1 MAAQLLDFIINKL
14 LKYKRVKTIHF
25 YILTATLLL
34 ASCANDDDQAASP
47 EPDETP
53 TSIELIPL
61 DLSSIDN
68 GSRVM
73 MQAFYWDVEPRGEWW
88 TLLTDKTDD
97 WSASGI
103 DRLWLP
109 VATKGQSGGYS
120 MGYDPSD
127 YFDFGEY
134 EQHGTVETRFGSRE
148 ELEGLITKAHS
159 NGLEVIADIVIN
171 HNSGG
176 GEEYNPYRDKNT
188 YTLFDET
195 HGNASGMFNRNYENF
210 YPNSTSDYDDG
221 SLFYPETNLDHHQ
234 EYVQNWLWK
243 NDNSV
248 AKYYKN
254 VIGFDGWRFDYV
266 LGYEPWVVKMWLD
279 EVGGFSVSELWDG
292 NQEVLANY
300 IDETGSGVFD
310 FSTFYKLD
318 QAFDRFSDLSYLD
331 TEMLWQTYPEKA
343 VTFTANHDTEKD
355 SNEDNNISAGN
366 KLKAYAYILTHPGYP
381 TIFYS
386 DYENEAFKEPLK
398 QLIKIHNSLASGE
411 TQILYADADEYIMKR
426 SGTSENPGLILY
438 INTSGNIKR
447 RTVGSDWN
455 TTYLKDYTENSSYT
469 PLTSEDGRVLI
480 EAPANGYAV
489 WSITSTE

>member
-1 MAAQLLDFIINKL
+1 MKTKISFIL
-14 LKYKRVKTIHF
+14 PLF
-25 YILTATLLL
+25 ALWM
-34 ASCANDDDQAASP
+34 CACTNDDDQVTTP

-53 TSIELIPL
+53 TNIELVPL

-88 TLLTDKTDD
+88 NILSEKVDD

-103 DRLWLP
+103 NRLWLP

-127 YFDFGEY
+127 YFDFGEF
-134 EQHGTVETRFGSRE
+134 EQHGTVKTRFGSRE
-148 ELEGLITKAHS
+148 ELENLITKAH
-159 NGLEVIADIVIN
+159 NNDLEVIADIVIN

-188 YTLFDET
+188 FTLFDET

-210 YPNSTSDYDDG
+210 YPNSTSNYDDG
-221 SLFYPETNLDHHQ
+221 SLFYPEQNLDHHQ

-254 VIGFDGWRFDYV
+254 VMGFDGWRFDYV

-292 NQEVLANY
+292 NPEVLANY
-300 IDETGSGVFD
+300 INETDSGVFD

-318 QAFDRFSDLSYLD
+318 EALDRYNDLTYLEK
-331 TEMLWQTYPEKA
+331 EMLWQTHPDKA

-355 SNEDNNISAGN
+355 TNEDNNISPEN

-381 TIFYS
+381 TIFYT
-386 DYENEAFKEPLK
+386 DYENEDFKEQLK

-411 TQILYADADEYIMKR
+411 TEILYVDNDEYIMKR
-426 SGTSENPGLILY
+426 KGNAENPGLILY
-438 INTSGNIKR
+438 INTSENIKKR
-447 RTVGSDWN
+447 LIKTNWNNSYLMDYSLNSMATPLSDTN
-455 TTYLKDYTENSSYT
+455 GEAYIEVPANSYT
-469 PLTSEDGRVLI
+469 I
-480 EAPANGYAV
+480 
-489 WSITSTE
+489 WSVTPTK